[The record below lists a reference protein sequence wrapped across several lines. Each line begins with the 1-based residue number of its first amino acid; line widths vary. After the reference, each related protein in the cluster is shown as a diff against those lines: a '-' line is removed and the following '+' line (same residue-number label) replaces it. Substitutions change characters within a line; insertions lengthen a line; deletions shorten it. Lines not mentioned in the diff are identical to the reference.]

1 MEFLELLEM
10 NLRLELELE
19 LELEPELEPEPV
31 LESELEL
38 EPLWQ
43 LQQYQPEIKPLKWH
57 NQ

>member
-1 MEFLELLEM
+1 LELLEFLELLEM

-19 LELEPELEPEPV
+19 LEPELEPV

-57 NQ
+57 KQ